1 MLMTPEQLTAAG
13 RALYGEQ
20 WQSNLA
26 RRLNIDSRRIRQ
38 WLKGE
43 RPLPEWL
50 PSELAALLQAN
61 IAECARVLND
71 IKP

>member
-13 RALYGEQ
+13 VALYGDQ

-38 WLKGE
+38 WLSGE

-50 PSELAALLQAN
+50 PSELSALLTQN
-61 IAECARVLND
+61 IEECTRVLND
-71 IKP
+71 LR